1 MTENEIKLEVLKKVF
16 EVVFGERINF
26 IDVKT
31 LKEQMYAAELEKHA
45 EAEKKGGKN
54 G

>member
-1 MTENEIKLEVLKKVF
+1 MTDDEIKLEIFKKVF
-16 EVVFGERINF
+16 KEVFGERISF

-31 LKEQMYAAELEKHA
+31 LREQMYAAELEKRA